1 MVCLGLVAGYFTC
14 YGTGRI
20 EGSMS
25 WRLPFIIL
33 VALATAFVASVLIY
47 LPPSPRWLIL
57 QGRDAEA
64 EAAWEKLAVKME
76 DRQNMME
83 DFQGAI
89 YPRESGSRA
98 PPLQE
103 KQKDA
108 RFLDLFTKE
117 VRGRTLLAVFL
128 MGFLQLSGIDA
139 VLYVGLD
146 PSHRSANT
154 TDPQLVRPLALS
166 SSWS

>member
-33 VALATAFVASVLIY
+33 VALATTFVASVLIY

-64 EAAWEKLAVKME
+64 EAAWEKLGVKME
-76 DRQNMME
+76 DRQNMGE
-83 DFQGAI
+83 DLEGAI
-89 YPRESGSRA
+89 YSGDHRSGA
-98 PPLQE
+98 PALQE

-108 RFLDLFTKE
+108 RFLDLFAKE
-117 VRGRTLLAVFL
+117 VRGRTMLAVFL

-139 VLYVGLD
+139 VLYVGLT
-146 PSHRSANT
+146 P
-154 TDPQLVRPLALS
+154 PIGPLIRLIRN
-166 SSWS
+166 

>member
-25 WRLPFIIL
+25 WRLPFTIL
-33 VALATAFVASVLIY
+33 AALATAFVASVLVY
-47 LPPSPRWLIL
+47 LPPSPRWLRL
-57 QGRDAEA
+57 RGRDAEA
-64 EAAWEKLAVKME
+64 DAAWEKLGVRLE
-76 DRQNMME
+76 DRQGIEE
-83 DFQGAI
+83 DLGGGAS
-89 YPRESGSRA
+89 YSGDPGSGA
-98 PPLQE
+98 PPRQA

-117 VRGRTLLAVFL
+117 VRGRTMLAVFL

-139 VLYVGLD
+139 VLYVGLT
-146 PSHRSANT
+146 PPTGS
-154 TDPQLVRPLALS
+154 LVPLIRN
-166 SSWS
+166 